1 MINSILFINMI
12 KHGKALAE
20 NALKFLGRVELKWN
34 EALALVEV
42 QQALHQ
48 FTIEIQVEK
57 TWEKVKSK

>member
-1 MINSILFINMI
+1 ME
-12 KHGKALAE
+12 KALAE